1 MVLGSDVPVQVIK
14 RLILDRDLM
23 GLISA
28 ETGLNT
34 ILQFCD
40 LNDAEVEENYKK
52 NLFMI

>member
-1 MVLGSDVPVQVIK
+1 VVLGSDVPVQVIK

-34 ILQFCD
+34 ILHFCD